1 MFGCKHR
8 AGAPVASHRSVLH
21 AQPLYDMNEPALD
34 SAGQPFATDRAFYAL
49 ACSDCDSESYADA
62 ASDSTGED
70 QEQRKDAQDRLHQ
83 YIFADAKRK
92 QRLADTSLN
101 AM

>member
-1 MFGCKHR
+1 MFACKHR
-8 AGAPVASHRSVLH
+8 AGAPVASHRSVQH
-21 AQPLYDMNEPALD
+21 AQPLYNMNEPALD

-70 QEQRKDAQDRLHQ
+70 QEQRKDDCTS
-83 YIFADAKRK
+83 
-92 QRLADTSLN
+92 TSLLTQSESKGLQKQ
-101 AM
+101 A